1 MDTNEISL
9 IFAKALKNSHT
20 KFLGVFPSDHIPCI
34 SDIAKQAPCAYI
46 LNTDPC
52 TEPGTHWVAFYHPS
66 PSILEFFD
74 SFGRSPSFYGFS
86 VPSTMHLL
94 YNTRSFQS
102 QNSLLCGQYCIMFI
116 HNRSLGKSL
125 QGILRRLDSLTPL
138 KSDQLVLSY
147 VNSLSDRMKKQ

>member
-1 MDTNEISL
+1 MDTNEIYL
-9 IFAKALKNSHT
+9 ILSKALKHSPTH
-20 KFLGVFPSDHIPCI
+20 FLGVFPSDHTPCI
-34 SDIAKQAPCAYI
+34 SEISKQAPCAYI

-66 PSILEFFD
+66 RSILEFFD

-86 VPSTMHLL
+86 VPSTMTLL

-102 QNSLLCGQYCIMFI
+102 QNSLLCGHYSIMYI

-125 QGILRRLDSLTPL
+125 QCILHRLDSITPL

-147 VNSLSDRMKKQ
+147 VNTLSERRKKQ